1 MGVFRRAAG
10 EHLLHTGASK
20 VGAGRP
26 GKDERTGMTTATS
39 YRVGQRIV
47 HPRFGVGL
55 IVEVRHGRGSDVLE
69 VVFGQELKR
78 LSARLAWEL
87 AGEGAEEEL
96 AARSADEAETESVDG
111 AEGEADEDLGEA
123 PETGGE
129 ENGEARGL
137 WRTAPDGD
145 ALVARWAEGSASDPA
160 LFTAG
165 YRAERLSAWAA
176 ADRLLSLDSL
186 RGVERF
192 PHQLKAALTVMKD
205 LGGRA
210 LLADEVGLGKTI
222 EAGIILKEYLLR
234 GQIRTA
240 LVLTPASLCE
250 QWAEEL
256 REKFELDFVVSR
268 GAEGRW
274 GDHPLVIA
282 SLETARHTRHRAR
295 VRRVGFDLVIV
306 DEAHRLRNHLTL
318 GWKFINEL
326 GARNLLLLTATPVQN
341 DLRELYN
348 LVTLLRPGAVGTFA
362 QFRAEFMTAGDRLK
376 PRNTDKLRALLASVM
391 IRAQRANTQIKVPR
405 RNVKTLTID
414 LSPSEAE
421 LYRDVSEFVIKT
433 IESGDEDVARRWYFT
448 LVVLQKELGSSIAS
462 AAKTLQHL
470 AGKAGTGLSS
480 KALKD
485 LASRAVASGRSTKVD
500 ALVQLL
506 GGLEDKAIVFTQFR
520 ASQDEIAAV
529 LTEAGI
535 PNEIFHGEQTWQ
547 EKEEALDRFRGPVP
561 FLISTEAGG
570 EGRNLQFAHIVVNY
584 DLPWNP
590 MRVEQRIGRVHR
602 LGQTSDVSIFNLV
615 ARDTI
620 ESYVLEILEKKI
632 RLFELVVGEVE
643 EILGHWE
650 PEGSFEDE
658 IFKIWVQ
665 SKDEE
670 TRSKNYA
677 EFAGRLAAARK
688 RYQEEQ
694 ELQKALLPAEKS

>member
-1 MGVFRRAAG
+1 
-10 EHLLHTGASK
+10 
-20 VGAGRP
+20 
-26 GKDERTGMTTATS
+26 MTTVTE
-39 YRVGQRIV
+39 YQVGQRIV

-69 VVFGQELKR
+69 VVFGTELKR
-78 LSARLAWEL
+78 LSARINWEL
-87 AGEGAEEEL
+87 AGDGADGGAPAAEAPAEEEDEL
-96 AARSADEAETESVDG
+96 ASDDAEEEVRPAGSSIWRSDEAN
-111 AEGEADEDLGEA
+111 A
-123 PETGGE
+123 
-129 ENGEARGL
+129 
-137 WRTAPDGD
+137 
-145 ALVARWAEGSASDPA
+145 ALVQRWAAGDYGDPE

-176 ADRLLSLDSL
+176 ADRLLSLESL

-192 PHQLKAALTVMKD
+192 PHQMRAALRVLRD

-256 REKFELDFVVSR
+256 KEKFELDFVVSR
-268 GAEGRW
+268 GAEGAW
-274 GDHPLVIA
+274 GSHPLVIA
-282 SLETARHTRHRAR
+282 SLETARHARHRSR
-295 VRRVGFDLVIV
+295 VRRVGFDLAIV

-326 GARNLLLLTATPVQN
+326 GARYLLLLTATPVQN

-376 PRNTDKLRALLASVM
+376 PRNTEKLRQLLASVM
-391 IRAQRANTQIKVPR
+391 IRAQRAHTNLKFPKRQVQ
-405 RNVKTLTID
+405 TLTLD
-414 LSPSEAE
+414 LSDEESQ
-421 LYRDVSEFVIKT
+421 LYADVSNFVIKT
-433 IESGDEDVARRWYFT
+433 IEQGDEDVARRWYFT
-448 LVVLQKELGSSIAS
+448 LVVLQKELGSSIA
-462 AAKTLQHL
+462 AARKTLQHL
-470 AGKAGTGLSS
+470 ATKAQTGLETKQL
-480 KALKD
+480 KAL
-485 LASRAVASGRSTKVD
+485 AERAAKLDDHTKVR
-500 ALVQLL
+500 ALVKLL
-506 GGLEDKAIVFTQFR
+506 KSLDDKAIVFTQFR
-520 ASQDEIAAV
+520 ASQEEIAKA
-529 LTEAGI
+529 LTAEGI
-535 PNEIFHGEQTWQ
+535 ANQVFHGEQTWQ
-547 EKEEALDRFRGPVP
+547 EKEEALERFRGPIP
-561 FLISTEAGG
+561 FLISTETGG

-658 IFKIWVQ
+658 VFKIWVEN
-665 SKDEE
+665 KDEDQ
-670 TRSKNYA
+670 RSRKYA
-677 EFAGRLAAARK
+677 EFAARLAAARK
-688 RYQEEQ
+688 RYHEEQ
-694 ELQKALLPAEKS
+694 ELQKALLPEEKSQ

>member
-1 MGVFRRAAG
+1 
-10 EHLLHTGASK
+10 
-20 VGAGRP
+20 
-26 GKDERTGMTTATS
+26 MTTAATT
-39 YRVGQRIV
+39 YHVGQRIV
-47 HPRFGVGL
+47 HPQFGVGL

-69 VVFGQELKR
+69 VVFGTELKR
-78 LSARLAWEL
+78 LSARMAWTLANGTEAAPKAPVPDDDAEVAEGLADETGQETSGPATTASLWKLDESGAAL
-87 AGEGAEEEL
+87 LERWTAGE
-96 AARSADEAETESVDG
+96 
-111 AEGEADEDLGEA
+111 
-123 PETGGE
+123 
-129 ENGEARGL
+129 
-137 WRTAPDGD
+137 
-145 ALVARWAEGSASDPA
+145 EGSPER
-160 LFTAG
+160 FTAG

-192 PHQLKAALTVMKD
+192 PHQMKAALKVMRD

-234 GQIRTA
+234 GQIRSA

-256 REKFELDFVVSR
+256 REKFELDFIVSR
-268 GAEGRW
+268 GAEGAW
-274 GDHPLVIA
+274 GQHPLVIA
-282 SLETARHTRHRAR
+282 SLETARHARHRSR

-326 GARNLLLLTATPVQN
+326 GARYLLLLTATPVQN

-376 PRNTDKLRALLASVM
+376 PRNTEKLRQLLASVM
-391 IRAQRANTQIKVPR
+391 IRAQRAHTNLKFPR
-405 RNVKTLTID
+405 RQVKTITLD
-414 LSPSEAE
+414 LSEEEAE
-421 LYRDVSEFVIKT
+421 LYRDVSNFVIRT
-433 IESGDEDVARRWYFT
+433 IESGDIEVARRWYFT
-448 LVVLQKELGSSIAS
+448 LVVLQKELGSSIAAARKTLEHLAKKAATGLETKELTS
-462 AAKTLQHL
+462 LAKRAGAIEAKT
-470 AGKAGTGLSS
+470 KIS
-480 KALKD
+480 
-485 LASRAVASGRSTKVD
+485 
-500 ALVQLL
+500 ALVHLL
-506 GGLEDKAIVFTQFR
+506 QSLDDKAIVFTQVR
-520 ASQDEIAAV
+520 ASQEEIAKALADV
-529 LTEAGI
+529 GI
-535 PNEIFHGEQTWQ
+535 PCVVFHGELTWQ
-547 EKEEALDRFRGPVP
+547 EKEEALDRFKGAVP
-561 FLISTEAGG
+561 FLISTETGG

-602 LGQTSDVSIFNLV
+602 LGQQHDVSIFNLV

-658 IFKIWVQ
+658 VFKIWVEN
-665 SKDEE
+665 KDGD
-670 TRSKNYA
+670 TRSRKYA
-677 EFAGRLAAARK
+677 EFAARIAAARK
-688 RYQEEQ
+688 RYQQEQ
-694 ELQKALLPAEKS
+694 DLQKALLPEDAAS

>member
-1 MGVFRRAAG
+1 
-10 EHLLHTGASK
+10 
-20 VGAGRP
+20 
-26 GKDERTGMTTATS
+26 MTTAATS

-47 HPRFGVGL
+47 HPRFGIGL

-69 VVFGQELKR
+69 VVFGTDLRR
-78 LSARLAWEL
+78 LSARMAWEI
-87 AGEGAEEEL
+87 AGEGAEGRAE
-96 AARSADEAETESVDG
+96 AAAGSGASAGTTAAEDEAPDAAEPDG
-111 AEGEADEDLGEA
+111 EDAGEPLEFGPPTDAADAGIA
-123 PETGGE
+123 
-129 ENGEARGL
+129 L
-137 WRTAPDGD
+137 WRSEPAAD
-145 ALVARWAEGSASDPA
+145 ALVDRWAGGDVDASP

-192 PHQLKAALTVMKD
+192 PHQLKAALAVMRD

-234 GQIRTA
+234 GQIRSA

-268 GAEGRW
+268 GAEGKW

-282 SLETARHTRHRAR
+282 SLETARHARHRAR

-376 PRNTDKLRALLASVM
+376 PRNTDKLRSLLASVM
-391 IRAQRANTQIKVPR
+391 IRAQRANTLIKFPR
-405 RNVKTLTID
+405 RQVKTLTID
-414 LSPSEAE
+414 LAPDEAE

-433 IESGDEDVARRWYFT
+433 IDSGNEEVARRWYFT
-448 LVVLQKELGSSIAS
+448 LVVLQKELGSSIAA
-462 AAKTLQHL
+462 AAKTLEHL
-470 AGKAGTGLSS
+470 AGKASTGLET
-480 KALKD
+480 KALKA
-485 LASRAVASGRSTKVD
+485 LAARAKAVGRSTKVE
-500 ALVQLL
+500 ALVKLL
-506 GGLEDKAIVFTQFR
+506 DSLDDKAIVFTQFR
-520 ASQDEIAAV
+520 ASQEEIAAS

-535 PNEIFHGEQTWQ
+535 ANVIFHGEQTWQ
-547 EKEEALDRFRGPVP
+547 EKEEALDRFKGPIP

-602 LGQTSDVSIFNLV
+602 LGQEHDVAIYNLV

-658 IFKIWVQ
+658 VFKIWVG
-665 SKDEE
+665 SRDEE
-670 TRSKNYA
+670 SRSKNYA

-694 ELQKALLPAEKS
+694 ELQKALLPEEKS

>member
-1 MGVFRRAAG
+1 M
-10 EHLLHTGASK
+10 S
-20 VGAGRP
+20 
-26 GKDERTGMTTATS
+26 TATS

-47 HPRFGVGL
+47 HPSFGVGL

-69 VVFGQELKR
+69 VVFGTELKR
-78 LSARLAWEL
+78 LSARMNWER
-87 AGEGAEEEL
+87 ATDGAEMKADP
-96 AARSADEAETESVDG
+96 AATEDAAVDGANGASPAADEDEATSPGESAPPGAAADSVGAMWRTE
-111 AEGEADEDLGEA
+111 AEGEAL
-123 PETGGE
+123 
-129 ENGEARGL
+129 L
-137 WRTAPDGD
+137 
-145 ALVARWAEGSASDPA
+145 ARWTRGETDPPP

-186 RGVERF
+186 RGVERY
-192 PHQLKAALTVMKD
+192 PHQLKAALAVMRD

-282 SLETARHTRHRAR
+282 SLETARHARHRAR
-295 VRRVGFDLVIV
+295 VRKIGFDLVVV

-362 QFRAEFMTAGDRLK
+362 QFRAEFMTAGDRLR
-376 PRNTDKLRALLASVM
+376 PRNTDKLRSLLSSVM
-391 IRAQRANTQIKVPR
+391 IRAQRANTQIKFPR
-405 RNVKTLTID
+405 RQVKTLTLD
-414 LSPSEAE
+414 LADDEAA

-433 IESGDEDVARRWYFT
+433 IESGNEDVARRWYFT
-448 LVVLQKELGSSIAS
+448 LVVLQKELGSSIAA
-462 AAKTLQHL
+462 AAKTLHHL
-470 AGKAGTGLSS
+470 ATKAATGLET

-485 LASRAVASGRSTKVD
+485 LARRATAVGRSTKVD
-500 ALVQLL
+500 ALVRLL
-506 GGLEDKAIVFTQFR
+506 KTLDDKAIIFTQFR
-520 ASQDEIAAV
+520 ASQMEIAAA

-535 PNEIFHGEQTWQ
+535 ANEIFHGEQTWQ
-547 EKEEALDRFRGPVP
+547 EKEDALDRFKSAVP
-561 FLISTEAGG
+561 FLVSTEAGG

-602 LGQTSDVSIFNLV
+602 LGQEHDVSIYNLV

-658 IFKIWVQ
+658 VFKIWVE
-665 SKDEE
+665 SKDGES
-670 TRSKNYA
+670 RDKNYA
-677 EFAGRLAAARK
+677 EFAARLAAARK

-694 ELQKALLPAEKS
+694 DLQRALLPEEKPS

>member
-1 MGVFRRAAG
+1 MSTAA
-10 EHLLHTGASK
+10 
-20 VGAGRP
+20 
-26 GKDERTGMTTATS
+26 TA
-39 YRVGQRIV
+39 YHVGQRIV

-69 VVFGQELKR
+69 VVFGTELKR
-78 LSARLAWEL
+78 LSARLAWTL
-87 AGEGAEEEL
+87 ANASDTAAKAPASLPAPVGAED
-96 AARSADEAETESVDG
+96 AADG
-111 AEGEADEDLGEA
+111 AEADDATDAAAEAAAEAALDAEAGGPRTTASLWRLDETSTHLLDRWTA
-123 PETGGE
+123 GE
-129 ENGEARGL
+129 EGSPAR
-137 WRTAPDGD
+137 
-145 ALVARWAEGSASDPA
+145 
-160 LFTAG
+160 FTAG

-192 PHQLKAALTVMKD
+192 PHQMKAALKVMRD

-234 GQIRTA
+234 GQIRSA

-256 REKFELDFVVSR
+256 REKFELDFIVSR
-268 GAEGRW
+268 GAEGAW
-274 GDHPLVIA
+274 GTHPLVIA
-282 SLETARHTRHRAR
+282 SLETARHARHRSR

-326 GARNLLLLTATPVQN
+326 GARYLLLLTATPVQN

-376 PRNTDKLRALLASVM
+376 PRNTEKLRQLLASVM
-391 IRAQRANTQIKVPR
+391 IRAQRAHTNLKFPR
-405 RNVKTLTID
+405 RQVKTLTLD
-414 LSPSEAE
+414 LSEEEAQ
-421 LYRDVSEFVIKT
+421 LYADVSEFVIRT
-433 IESGDEDVARRWYFT
+433 IESGNDEVARRWYFT
-448 LVVLQKELGSSIAS
+448 LVVLQKELGSSIA
-462 AAKTLQHL
+462 AARKTLEHL
-470 AGKAGTGLSS
+470 ARKA
-480 KALKD
+480 
-485 LASRAVASGRSTKVD
+485 ASGLETKELQSLAKRAADIEARTKID
-500 ALVQLL
+500 ALVKLL
-506 GGLEDKAIVFTQFR
+506 KSLDDKAIVFTQFR
-520 ASQDEIAAV
+520 ASQEEIAKA
-529 LTEAGI
+529 LEREGI
-535 PNEIFHGEQTWQ
+535 PSAVFHGELTWQ
-547 EKEEALDRFRGPVP
+547 EKEEALDRFKGAVP
-561 FLISTEAGG
+561 FLISTETGG

-602 LGQTSDVSIFNLV
+602 LGQQHDVSIFNLV

-658 IFKIWVQ
+658 VFKIWVEN
-665 SKDEE
+665 KDGE
-670 TRSKNYA
+670 TRSRKYA
-677 EFAGRLAAARK
+677 EFAARIAAARK
-688 RYQEEQ
+688 RYQQEQ
-694 ELQKALLPAEKS
+694 ELQKALLPEDAQ

>member
-1 MGVFRRAAG
+1 
-10 EHLLHTGASK
+10 
-20 VGAGRP
+20 
-26 GKDERTGMTTATS
+26 MTTVTA
-39 YRVGQRIV
+39 YQVGQRIV

-69 VVFGQELKR
+69 VVFGAELKR
-78 LSARLAWEL
+78 LSARIPWEL
-87 AGEGAEEEL
+87 ASGDTPAEL
-96 AARSADEAETESVDG
+96 AATAGGATAEAEDGDG
-111 AEGEADEDLGEA
+111 AGPADDADDAEG
-123 PETGGE
+123 GGLV
-129 ENGEARGL
+129 GGASLAL
-137 WRTAPDGD
+137 WQRDPGSGP
-145 ALVARWAEGSASDPA
+145 LLARWDEGRFGDPE

-176 ADRLLSLDSL
+176 ADRLLSLESL

-192 PHQLKAALTVMKD
+192 PHQMRAALRVLRD

-250 QWAEEL
+250 QWADEL
-256 REKFELDFVVSR
+256 RDKFELDFVVSR
-268 GAEGRW
+268 GAEGAW
-274 GDHPLVIA
+274 GSHPLVIA
-282 SLETARHTRHRAR
+282 SLETARHARHRVR
-295 VRRVGFDLVIV
+295 VRRAGFDLVIV

-318 GWKFINEL
+318 GWKFVNEL
-326 GARNLLLLTATPVQN
+326 GARYLLLLTATPVQN

-362 QFRAEFMTAGDRLK
+362 QFRAEFMTAGDRLR
-376 PRNTDKLRALLASVM
+376 PRNTEKLRQLLASVM
-391 IRAQRANTQIKVPR
+391 IRAQRAHTNLKFPKRQ
-405 RNVKTLTID
+405 VKTITLD
-414 LSPSEAE
+414 LSPAESE

-433 IESGDEDVARRWYFT
+433 IEQGDEEVARRWYFT
-448 LVVLQKELGSSIAS
+448 LVVLQKELGSSIA
-462 AAKTLQHL
+462 AAARTLEHL
-470 AGKAGTGLSS
+470 ANKAQTGLET
-480 KALKD
+480 KALRS
-485 LASRAVASGRSTKVD
+485 LAQRAAAMDDKTKVD
-500 ALVQLL
+500 ALVKLL
-506 GGLEDKAIVFTQFR
+506 KGLDDKAIVFTQFR
-520 ASQDEIAAV
+520 ASQEEISNALSA
-529 LTEAGI
+529 EGI
-535 PNEIFHGEQTWQ
+535 PNQIFHGEQTWQ
-547 EKEEALDRFRGPVP
+547 EKEEALERFRGPIP
-561 FLISTEAGG
+561 FLISTETGG
-570 EGRNLQFAHIVVNY
+570 EGRNLQFAHVVVNY

-658 IFKIWVQ
+658 VFKIWVEN
-665 SKDEE
+665 KDPDQ
-670 TRSKNYA
+670 RSRKYS
-677 EFAGRLAAARK
+677 EFAARLAAARK

-694 ELQKALLPAEKS
+694 DLQKALLPEEREK